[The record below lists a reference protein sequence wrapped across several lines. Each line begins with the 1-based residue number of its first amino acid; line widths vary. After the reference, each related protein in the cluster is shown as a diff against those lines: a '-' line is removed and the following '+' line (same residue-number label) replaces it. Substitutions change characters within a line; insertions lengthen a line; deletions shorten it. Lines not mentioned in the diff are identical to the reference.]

1 MIIPPGE
8 WLPDLPPIDNP
19 GALTAL
25 NCIPKTQLSY
35 GPWPLPATLS
45 SNALTA
51 RPLGAFSAT
60 AYNSNV
66 FTFAGDEGALYRFA
80 SGAFSDVSR
89 TAGYA
94 TAATYYDTVSVAW
107 SFTQFNNI
115 ALASNYSDEI
125 QAWTLGTSSLW
136 SDLASSAPK
145 AKYLATVGDFLVAA
159 NTDDS
164 FDGAIPLRLWWSPI
178 GAPGTD
184 DWGNTNLQSDFR
196 TLPSG
201 RAITGITGGEYG
213 MIFCERSIYRM
224 TYAGPP
230 VIFSIDEVEKDKG
243 CIAPGSIAQNGDTV
257 FYLAEDGFQMMQ
269 GSQSIPIGTQ
279 KVDNF
284 FFNDV
289 EFSSIGRT
297 VSTIDRVRSLYLVA
311 YPGDGSTSGRPN
323 KILAYNYKIGRW
335 SLIEQQLDLIA
346 ALRSEALTVEGLG
359 AIYSTVEDIPG
370 SIDQAAFSGGVGYLA
385 MFGSDK
391 MLASFSGDNAAM
403 TLDTAERNLAGDGG
417 KVTLRKARAMVDT
430 SSATISL
437 GTRNQTD
444 TATTFGSAASRNSVT
459 GLCSF
464 KSKARYHRGRIQ
476 VPEGTV
482 WSECYGLSDL
492 EFARAGKR

>member
-25 NCIPKTQLSY
+25 NCVPKTALSY
-35 GPWPLPATLS
+35 APWKMPAVLS
-45 SNALTA
+45 SNALDA
-51 RPLGAFSAT
+51 RPLGVFSAT
-60 AYNSNV
+60 AYNGNG
-66 FTFAGDEGALYRFA
+66 FTFAGDAEKLYRYA
-80 SGAFSDVSR
+80 AGAFSDVSR

-115 ALASNYSDEI
+115 ALAANYSDEI
-125 QAWTLGTSSLW
+125 QAWTLGTSSIFA
-136 SDLASSAPK
+136 DLASSAPK

-159 NTDDS
+159 NTDDA

-201 RAITGITGGEYG
+201 RAITGVTGGEYG
-213 MIFCERSIYRM
+213 IVFCERSIYRM

-230 VIFSIDEVEKDKG
+230 VIFSIDEIESDKG
-243 CIAPGSIAQNGDTV
+243 CIAPGSIAQRGDTR

-269 GSQSIPIGTQ
+269 GIQSVPIGSQ
-279 KVDNF
+279 KVDDF

-289 EFSSIGRT
+289 DYSNIGRM
-297 VSTIDRVRSLYLVA
+297 VAAIDNVRGLYLVA

-323 KILAYNYKIGRW
+323 KILVYNYKIGRW

-346 ALRSEALTVEGLG
+346 ALRSEALTVEALG

-370 SIDQAAFSGGVGYLA
+370 SIDSAAFSGGVNYLA
-385 MFGSDK
+385 MFGTDK
-391 MLASFSGDNAAM
+391 KLADFSGSNAAM
-403 TLDTAERNLAGDGG
+403 TLDTAERNLSGDGG

-430 SSATISL
+430 SSATIAL

-444 TATTFGSAASRNSVT
+444 TTAVFGSAASRNSIT

-492 EFARAGKR
+492 EFSRAGKR